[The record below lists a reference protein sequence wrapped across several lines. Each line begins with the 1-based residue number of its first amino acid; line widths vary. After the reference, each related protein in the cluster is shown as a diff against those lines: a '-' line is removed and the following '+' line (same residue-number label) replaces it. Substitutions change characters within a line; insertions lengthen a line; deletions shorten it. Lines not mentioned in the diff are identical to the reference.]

1 MRTRFKV
8 TAVVALLSIA
18 FYALLLPWHL
28 TSQFAQ
34 QLFSAK
40 YDAAAS
46 LICHSGPIG
55 NDPVVPGAP
64 ETNCPICKGLGALDL
79 AISPPSHFAP
89 AAPAVHS
96 VYFDQGRENLVGAG
110 VPTPRSRG
118 PPLSA

>member
-8 TAVVALLSIA
+8 TAAVALLSIA

-34 QLFSAK
+34 QLFSAEFG
-40 YDAAAS
+40 ATVS

-55 NDPVVPGAP
+55 DDPILPGAP
-64 ETNCPICKGLGALDL
+64 DTSCPICKGLGALSL
-79 AISPPSHFAP
+79 AIAPPSLFAL

-96 VYFDQGRENLVGAG
+96 AYFDQGRENLVGAG
-110 VPTPRSRG
+110 LPTPRSRG